1 MVSRLKPLAFAS
13 SVQSEALIHRLI
25 PPSGGDAI
33 DGIINFNP
41 AVYHMAERLTDFKN
55 GAHGVLSIDPDVV
68 LFKLQNWCP
77 WQLRLGLHCRGCEA
91 TKYLSGMLA
100 SCFCSVA
107 SAAGMEATAL

>member
-41 AVYHMAERLTDFKN
+41 AVYHFG
-55 GAHGVLSIDPDVV
+55 GAAHTKMSRNPPAAYSQID
-68 LFKLQNWCP
+68 
-77 WQLRLGLHCRGCEA
+77 
-91 TKYLSGMLA
+91 
-100 SCFCSVA
+100 
-107 SAAGMEATAL
+107 